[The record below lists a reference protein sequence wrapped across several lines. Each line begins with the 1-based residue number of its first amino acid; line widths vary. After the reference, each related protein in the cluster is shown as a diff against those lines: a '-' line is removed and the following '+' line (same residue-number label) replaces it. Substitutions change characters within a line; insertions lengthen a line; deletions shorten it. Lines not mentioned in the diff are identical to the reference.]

1 MWAVEIDPLALP
13 EVEALPAS
21 LKAKLA
27 LYIERIQ
34 SNGVQSLEP
43 GAVRHLDGKLWELR
57 LKAQSGIARA
67 LYFTLHPKRVFIVSA
82 YVKKSQKL
90 PGNEKAK
97 AEKRMK
103 AALAAE
109 ETRNKSRK

>member
-1 MWAVEIDPLALP
+1 MWTVEVDALALP
-13 EVEALPAS
+13 DVEALPFA

-34 SNGVQSLEP
+34 SHGIQSLEP

-90 PGNEKAK
+90 PVNEKAK

-103 AALAAE
+103 AVLTAE
-109 ETRNKSRK
+109 KAGNKPGK

>member
-1 MWAVEIDPLALP
+1 MWTVEADALALP
-13 EVEALPAS
+13 EIEALPDS
-21 LKAKLA
+21 LKVKLA

-34 SNGVQSLEP
+34 SHGIQSLEP

-57 LKAQSGIARA
+57 LKAQVGIGRA
-67 LYFTLHPKRVFIVSA
+67 LYFTLHPKRVFIVSV

-90 PGNEKAK
+90 PTNEKAK

-103 AALAAE
+103 AALASDE
-109 ETRNKSRK
+109 SKGKSKK